1 MRIGIGLP
9 AAVPGT
15 EATMLGRW
23 ASESE
28 DLGFQ
33 SLGVIDR
40 LVYDNLEPLTAL
52 AAAAARSR
60 RAELLTLVLN
70 VCWRENAVLLAKQLA
85 SVDRLSDGR
94 LTAGLAFGAWP
105 EDYAASEVPLAG
117 RGARFDAMLATMRQ
131 VWVGAVEGASGP
143 MPALPDGR
151 PTVLIGGLA
160 EAAFT
165 RAATLGQG
173 WAAPLFGLET
183 LSGGAAAVR
192 RAWAAAGRAGRPR
205 VATGRYFCLGPGA
218 DGIADAYIEHYYGSD
233 WFAAARADTLTSR
246 ERLGEELPRLAEAGC
261 TDLVLFPCSG
271 ALEQVGLLAA
281 ALEEAGVRRAGAGL
295 RLPP

>member
-15 EATMLGRW
+15 DATTLGRW

-28 DLGFQ
+28 DAGFR

-52 AAAAARSR
+52 AAAAARSE

-70 VCWRENAVLLAKQLA
+70 VCWRENAVLLAKQMA
-85 SVDRLSDGR
+85 SVERLSGGR
-94 LTAGLAFGAWP
+94 LTAGLGFGAWP
-105 EDYAASEVPLAG
+105 EDYAASQVSLAG
-117 RGARFDAMLATMRQ
+117 RGARFDAMLATMRR
-131 VWVGAVEGASGP
+131 VWAGEVDGASGP

-151 PTVLIGGLA
+151 PGMLVGGA
-160 EAAFT
+160 VPAAFT

-173 WAAPLFGLET
+173 WVAPLFGRSA
-183 LSGGAAAVR
+183 LSEGAAALR
-192 RAWAAAGRAGRPR
+192 QAWAAAGRAGRPR
-205 VATGRYFCLGPGA
+205 GATGRYFCLGTGA
-218 DGIADAYIEHYYGSD
+218 DQTADAYIEHYYGPD

-246 ERLGEELPRLAEAGC
+246 QRLREELPRLAEAGC

-271 ALEQVGLLAA
+271 ALDQVALLAE
-281 ALEEAGVRRAGAGL
+281 ALDPPPAG
-295 RLPP
+295 

>member
-15 EATMLGRW
+15 EATVLGRW
-23 ASESE
+23 AAEGE

-40 LVYDNLEPLTAL
+40 LVYDNLEPLAAL
-52 AAAAARSR
+52 AAAAARSH

-70 VCWRENAVLLAKQLA
+70 VCWRQNAVLLAKQMA
-85 SVDRLSDGR
+85 SVELLSGGR
-94 LTAGLAFGAWP
+94 LTAGMAFGAWP
-105 EDYAASEVPLAG
+105 EDYQASGVSLAG
-117 RGARFDAMLATMRQ
+117 RGARFDAMLATMRR
-131 VWVGAVEGASGP
+131 VWAGAVQGASGP

-151 PTVLIGGLA
+151 PGVLIGGLV

-165 RAATLGQG
+165 RAATQGQG

-183 LSGGAAAVR
+183 LSGGAASVR
-192 RAWAAAGRAGRPR
+192 RAWAVAGRAGRPR
-205 VATGRYFCLGPGA
+205 VVTGRYFCLGPGA
-218 DGIADAYIEHYYGSD
+218 DGTADAYIEHYYGSE
-233 WFAAARADTLTSR
+233 WFAAARADTLTSP
-246 ERLGEELPRLAEAGC
+246 ERLGEELARLAEAGC
-261 TDLVLFPCSG
+261 TDLVLFPCAG

-281 ALEEAGVRRAGAGL
+281 ALEQLGVRRAGAGFE
-295 RLPP
+295 LP

>member
-15 EATMLGRW
+15 DATTLGRW

-28 DLGFQ
+28 DAGFR

-52 AAAAARSR
+52 AAAAARSE

-70 VCWRENAVLLAKQLA
+70 VCWRQNAVLLAKQMA
-85 SVDRLSDGR
+85 SVERLSGGR
-94 LTAGLAFGAWP
+94 LTAGLGFGAWP
-105 EDYAASEVPLAG
+105 EDYAASQVSLAG
-117 RGARFDAMLATMRQ
+117 RGARFDAMLATMRR
-131 VWVGAVEGASGP
+131 VWAGEVDGASGP

-151 PTVLIGGLA
+151 PGMLVGGA
-160 EAAFT
+160 VPAAFT

-173 WAAPLFGLET
+173 WVAPLFGRSA
-183 LSGGAAAVR
+183 LSEGAAALR
-192 RAWAAAGRAGRPR
+192 QAWATAGRAGRPR
-205 VATGRYFCLGPGA
+205 VATGRYFCLGTGA
-218 DGIADAYIEHYYGSD
+218 DQTADAYIEHYYGPD

-246 ERLGEELPRLAEAGC
+246 ERLREELPLLAEAGC
-261 TDLVLFPCSG
+261 TDLVLFPCAG
-271 ALEQVGLLAA
+271 GLEQVGLLAE
-281 ALEEAGVRRAGAGL
+281 ALD
-295 RLPP
+295 PPPAV